1 MKIALCQLSVSDQR
15 ADNISRARTM
25 LFQAADKNAELAIL
39 PEMFTIAYDTRLF
52 TGASEP
58 CPDGESGNMLSET
71 AKETGMFI
79 VGGSVSENDNGK
91 IYNTSMVFGP
101 DGGFLGKYRKSHLFD
116 VDIPGKYRFKES
128 DIISRGDNYPLMV
141 DAPLKTG
148 VAICFDIRFPEW
160 SRLMMQQD
168 ADVIALP
175 AAFSNNTGPRH
186 WELLHRAR
194 ALDNQV
200 FIAAVSPA
208 HSKFAWGHSMLVS
221 PDGVVVHDCGTDECL
236 TVIDAD
242 PSLLEEMRYS
252 IPVKNSRRVDLY
264 TVQKLTTL

>member
-15 ADNISRARTM
+15 ADNISRAKTM
-25 LFQAADKNAELAIL
+25 LIRAAEQKAELAIL
-39 PEMFTIAYDTRLF
+39 PEMFSIAYDTRLF
-52 TGASEP
+52 AAASEP
-58 CPDGESGNMLSET
+58 CPNGESGSMLSKT

-79 VGGSVSENDNGK
+79 IGGSVPEIDDNK

-116 VDIPGKYRFKES
+116 VDIPGKFRFKES
-128 DIISRGDNYPLMV
+128 DVITRGENYPLMV
-141 DAPLKTG
+141 DTPLKTA

-186 WELLHRAR
+186 WELLQRAR

-200 FIAAVSPA
+200 FVAAVSPA
-208 HSKFAWGHSMLVS
+208 HSKSAWGHSMLVS
-221 PDGVVVHDCGTDECL
+221 PDGVVLHDCGTDECVEVL
-236 TVIDAD
+236 DAD

-252 IPVKNSRRVDLY
+252 IPVKSSRRIDLY
-264 TVQKLTTL
+264 TVQKLSAL